1 MKGNLILLV
10 DDSPLIVAMM
20 SDLLMNAG
28 YEVISASDGVEAINK
43 AYSELP
49 DLILLDVMMPK
60 MNGYQV
66 CRLLKNDEYMKY
78 IPIIMFTTRDKPI
91 EKFWGLHIGADEY
104 VSKDI
109 ETENLLQLITKYID
123 KSLKYKSILK
133 EKVKNIT
140 LIDILLKTNNI
151 LDNKLYEL
159 TIVNRITSIAWQTKN
174 FREVIIKVLQI
185 LEEIFNY
192 ELGAFCLL
200 DEGNLNIYI
209 LTKGQLTI
217 DAANIIES
225 FCKKQLT
232 SIGEVI
238 NDDKSKIYILK
249 EDKDKEE
256 ISINEDDLFAFNF
269 KSNDTGIYRSLVFS
283 DTQLTNISDSERHT
297 YQLILEQ
304 ALVVIEN
311 AYLYEKIRLRSVT
324 DELTKLY
331 NRRYFFVRVN
341 EECERVI
348 RYGGGWFTILIL
360 DIDHFKHV
368 NDTYGHL
375 AGDEVLREI
384 AKILRT
390 SVRSTDVAARFGGEE
405 FIMLLPE
412 TDLQGGLKFAERIR
426 KQIEEYQFK
435 YKDKII
441 PVTVSIGVASG
452 GCQENKMA
460 PDVIIGHADK
470 ALYQAKESGRN
481 RVCIYEEDS

>member
-1 MKGNLILLV
+1 MKENLILLV

-20 SDLLMNAG
+20 SDLLINAG

-109 ETENLLQLITKYID
+109 EAEKLLKLISKYID
-123 KSLKYKSILK
+123 RLSDYKHILK
-133 EKVKNIT
+133 KKVKNIT
-140 LIDILLKTNNI
+140 LTDILLKTNNI
-151 LDNKLYEL
+151 LDSKLYEL
-159 TIVNRITSIAWQTKN
+159 TIINRITSIAWKTKN
-174 FREVIIKVLQI
+174 FREVIINVLQI

-200 DEGNLNIYI
+200 DEGKLSIFITTNAKIEMKDI
-209 LTKGQLTI
+209 
-217 DAANIIES
+217 NIIDN
-225 FCKKQLT
+225 FCRKQII
-232 SIGEVI
+232 SVGEA
-238 NDDKSKIYILK
+238 LK
-249 EDKDKEE
+249 EDKSKVYILKSGEKEIYIDE
-256 ISINEDDLFAFNF
+256 NNLFAFNF
-269 KSNDTGIYRSLVFS
+269 KSGNTNIYRSLVFLDS
-283 DTQLTNISDSERHT
+283 QLVNITDTEKNT

-324 DELTKLY
+324 DELTRLY

-341 EECERVI
+341 EECERVN
-348 RYGGGWFTILIL
+348 RYGGGWFSVLIL
-360 DIDHFKHV
+360 DIDHFKQV

-384 AKILRT
+384 AKILKT
-390 SVRSTDVAARFGGEE
+390 SVRSTDVPARFGGEE
-405 FIMLLPE
+405 FIVLLPE

-426 KQIEEYQFK
+426 KKIEEYTFK
-435 YKDKII
+435 YKDKTI

-452 GCQENKMA
+452 GCKDNNRL
-460 PDVIIGHADK
+460 PDVIIGQADK
-470 ALYQAKESGRN
+470 ALYKAKDTGRN
-481 RVCIYEEDS
+481 RVCIYDETA

>member
-1 MKGNLILLV
+1 MGGNLILLV

-20 SDLLMNAG
+20 SDLLINAG

-109 ETENLLQLITKYID
+109 EAEKLLKLIDKYINE
-123 KSLKYKSILK
+123 SIKYKNILK
-133 EKVKNIT
+133 EKSKDIT
-140 LIDILLKTNNI
+140 LTDILLKTNNI

-159 TIVNRITSIAWQTKN
+159 TIINRITSIAWQTKN
-174 FREVIIKVLQI
+174 FREVIIKVLHI

-192 ELGAFCLL
+192 DLGAFCLL
-200 DEGNLNIYI
+200 DEGKLNIFVS
-209 LTKGQLTI
+209 TKGKI
-217 DAANIIES
+217 DINELNTLEN
-225 FCKKQLT
+225 FCKNQII
-232 SIGEVI
+232 SIGENI
-238 NDDKSKIYILK
+238 K
-249 EDKDKEE
+249 EDKSNIHILRSGEE
-256 ISINEDDLFAFNF
+256 KISVDENNLFAFNF
-269 KSNDTGIYRSLVFS
+269 KSNDTGIYRSLIFS
-283 DTQLTNISDSERHT
+283 DSQLVNVTDSERNT

-341 EECERVI
+341 EECERVS
-348 RYGGGWFTILIL
+348 RYGGGWFSILIL
-360 DIDHFKHV
+360 DIDHFKQV

-384 AKILRT
+384 SMILKT

-405 FIMLLPE
+405 FIILLPE
-412 TDLQGGLKFAERIR
+412 TDLQGGAKFAERIR
-426 KQIEEYQFK
+426 KTIEEHHFR
-435 YKDKII
+435 YKDKTI

-452 GCQENKMA
+452 GCKDDKMS
-460 PDVIIGHADK
+460 PDIIIGQADK
-470 ALYQAKESGRN
+470 ALYKAKETGRN
-481 RVCIYEEDS
+481 RVCVYDTAS

>member
-10 DDSPLIVAMM
+10 DDSPLIVAML
-20 SDLLMNAG
+20 SDLLINAG

-43 AYSELP
+43 AYSEIP
-49 DLILLDVMMPK
+49 DVILLDVMMPK

-109 ETENLLQLITKYID
+109 EAEKLLELISKYID
-123 KSLKYKSILK
+123 KLSEYKSLLK
-133 EKVKNIT
+133 KKNRDIT
-140 LIDILLKTNNI
+140 LTDILLKTNNI

-159 TIVNRITSIAWQTKN
+159 TIINRITNVAWKTKN
-174 FREVIIKVLQI
+174 FREVIINVLHI

-200 DEGNLNIYI
+200 DEGKLNIFI
-209 LTKGQLTI
+209 STKGNLDIKDI
-217 DAANIIES
+217 DLIDR
-225 FCKKQLT
+225 FCRKQIL
-232 SIGEVI
+232 SVGEM
-238 NDDKSKIYILK
+238 LK
-249 EDKDKEE
+249 EDKSKTYILKSGDKDISLDEE
-256 ISINEDDLFAFNF
+256 NLFAFNF
-269 KSNDTGIYRSLVFS
+269 KSGDTGIYRSLVFLDS
-283 DTQLTNISDSERHT
+283 QLSNITDSERNT

-341 EECERVI
+341 EECERVT
-348 RYGGGWFTILIL
+348 RYGGGWFSILIL
-360 DIDHFKHV
+360 DIDHFKRV

-384 AKILRT
+384 AKILKT
-390 SVRSTDVAARFGGEE
+390 SARSTDVAARFGGEE

-412 TDLQGGLKFAERIR
+412 TDLQGGAKFAERIR
-426 KQIEEYQFK
+426 KKIEDHSFQ

-452 GCQENKMA
+452 GCKDNKT
-460 PDVIIGHADK
+460 PDVIIGQADK
-470 ALYQAKESGRN
+470 ALYKAKETGRN
-481 RVCIYEEDS
+481 RVCIYDETT